1 MISYEFRV
9 SRVSRE
15 LWVYR
20 ITSGP
25 KAIREKLKVRSY
37 VYQGSTGSN
46 TKKNLRKRIFW
57 SQGSLREKVD
67 RAEKQK

>member
-9 SRVSRE
+9 SSVSRE

-25 KAIREKLKVRSY
+25 KAIRKKLKLRSN
-37 VYQGSTGSN
+37 VYQGSTGCT
-46 TKKNLRKRIFW
+46 TKKNLRKRIVW
-57 SQGSLREKVD
+57 SQGSLTEKVD